1 MISIKSIHT
10 KLAIAF
16 LALMVIPLTATGL
29 YGHFFTRTAL
39 SQQALDRSIHQVHL
53 QAESIVSALQQV
65 QGDALYLGS
74 LRNLQRFQQQ
84 TTADER
90 EFWRR
95 ELEQDFMEVASV
107 RPMYQGLQLLDREG
121 QGILEVQQ
129 ADDERIVA
137 SPVDAIHTGDD
148 AAWISEVFSR
158 PLYSVWV
165 GPFLIGNIPYIHY
178 AVHLPDGV
186 LVIDLSASWLLRS
199 LPIRPGSD
207 TWAMVDQNG
216 SFIVYP
222 DGFDPAST
230 TPHIP
235 AMLQNGN
242 GSLETANSVYVYDTI
257 YPSAQTDS
265 AGSSEQAW
273 VIFRQTP
280 TDVLYASVN
289 DFYRVALLFLIGAA
303 IFAVVLA
310 WFTSSLL
317 VNPVKQLERLAAQFG
332 HSGVAP
338 ELPAK
343 LSSDEI
349 GSLTRTFFE
358 MAHELEGKRKLE
370 HRLIERLINAQEE
383 ERKLVAYD
391 LHDGLIQQLVG
402 ARLHLSKCQRFCLQ
416 QTPDTE
422 LSIRHGCD
430 ALSEAIV
437 EGRRIIEGLRPATLD
452 DLGLATAIEEV
463 ARTTA
468 DACGWS
474 LSLDIQPLPDEPEKT
489 VAVTLYRIAQE
500 ALNNAR
506 KHAKAKHVKVSLHNG
521 NGIHLLIEDD
531 GVGFDLRKPGHDVE
545 GHGLGITT
553 MQERAS
559 LINGDCTIQSWKGR
573 GTQIQVYV
581 PHSLALQAEPVLL
594 ISPTEIPTR

>member
-1 MISIKSIHT
+1 MISSKSIHT

-65 QGDALYLGS
+65 QGDALHLGS
-74 LRNLQRFQQQ
+74 LRNFERFQQQ
-84 TTADER
+84 TVAEER

-95 ELEQDFMEVASV
+95 ELEQDFLELASV
-107 RPMYQGLQLLDREG
+107 RPMYHGLRLVDTAG
-121 QGILEVQQ
+121 QGILEIQQ
-129 ADDERIVA
+129 ADAERLVA
-137 SPVDAIHTGDD
+137 SLPDAINTQDQP
-148 AAWISEVFSR
+148 WITEVLR
-158 PLYSVWV
+158 QPLYGVWV

-178 AVHLPDGV
+178 AFHLPDGV

-207 TWAMVDQNG
+207 TWAMVDQDG
-216 SFIVYP
+216 GFIVYP
-222 DGFDPAST
+222 DGFEPTSST
-230 TPHIP
+230 PYIP
-235 AMLQNGN
+235 LMLENGS

-257 YPSAQTDS
+257 YPSAQTEGDN
-265 AGSSEQAW
+265 APRQAW

-280 TDVLYASVN
+280 TEVLYASVN

-303 IFAVVLA
+303 VFAVGLA

-317 VNPVKQLERLAAQFG
+317 VNPIKQLERLAAQFG
-332 HSGVAP
+332 HTGVAP

-343 LSSDEI
+343 LANDEI

-402 ARLHLSKCQRFCLQ
+402 ARLHLSKCQRVCTQ
-416 QTPDTE
+416 QTADTQ

-474 LSLDIQPLPDEPEKT
+474 LELDIQTLPHEPEKT

-506 KHAKAKHVKVSLHNG
+506 KHAKAKRVKVALHNG
-521 NGIHLLIEDD
+521 DGIHLLIEDD
-531 GVGFDLRKPGHDVE
+531 GVGFDRRKLGHDGE

-559 LINGDCTIQSWKGR
+559 LISGDCTINTEADKGTR
-573 GTQIQVYV
+573 IEVYV
-581 PHSLALQAEPVLL
+581 PHNLTVLAEPDLL
-594 ISPTEIPTR
+594 IRPTEIPTL